1 MSSEGMVQQGHFYLR
16 LLFFFRDCLIILR
29 LALLWATLRL
39 RAGSEEKRPGET
51 ALASVID

>member
-29 LALLWATLRL
+29 LALSWAMLRL
-39 RAGSEEKRPGET
+39 RAGSEEEEPGEI
-51 ALASVID
+51 ALSSVMD

>member
-1 MSSEGMVQQGHFYLR
+1 MSSEGMVQLGHFYLR

-39 RAGSEEKRPGET
+39 RAGSEEEKPRET
-51 ALASVID
+51 ELSSVID